1 MVAVNTRHEQGYREI
16 APGRSGYWQAWLP
29 QDPARAVVVIVH
41 GLHEHSARYAHVG
54 ARLAAAGFAAYAAD
68 HRGHGRSD
76 GRRANIERMALI
88 VADLSS
94 FVRFALEQHPNLP
107 VFMVGHSLG
116 GLIALHYATEPG
128 ATEPEATEP
137 GTSNPGAVLAGLV
150 VSGPAV
156 QALAGSAL
164 QRRLAGVL
172 SALAPNLGV
181 TALAADQKI
190 SRDPEVVRAY
200 QTDPLVYRGK
210 IKART
215 GAEILATMEGLP
227 ARLPRLSMP
236 LLLLHGAED
245 RICAPAGSAMVHDT
259 VSSPDKALHQ
269 CPGLYH
275 EVFNEPEREAILT
288 HLLSWLIQHLPA
300 PHSAG

>member
-1 MVAVNTRHEQGYREI
+1 MSTRHEQGHREI
-16 APGRSGYWQAWLP
+16 GPGRSAYWQAWLP
-29 QDPARAVVVIVH
+29 GDSVRAVVVIVH

-54 ARLAAAGFAAYAAD
+54 ARLAATGFAVYAAD

-88 VADLSS
+88 VEDLDS
-94 FVRFALEQHPNLP
+94 FVRFTVERHPGLP

-116 GLIALHYATEPG
+116 GLIALHYATEPQ
-128 ATEPEATEP
+128 ATEPQATEEP
-137 GTSNPGAVLAGLV
+137 GTLLAGLV

-172 SALAPNLGV
+172 SALVPNLGV
-181 TALAADQKI
+181 VAVDADQKI

-200 QTDPLVYRGK
+200 RADPLVYRGK
-210 IKART
+210 VKART
-215 GAEILATMEGLP
+215 GAEMLATMESLP

-236 LLLLHGAED
+236 LLLLHGTDD
-245 RICAPAGSAMVHDT
+245 RICALAGSAMVHGC
-259 VSSPDKALHQ
+259 VSSPDKTLRQ
-269 CPGLYH
+269 YQGLYH
-275 EVFNEPEREAILT
+275 EVFNEPEREQILT
-288 HLLSWLIQHLPA
+288 DLLSWLTQHLPA
-300 PHSAG
+300 THPAG